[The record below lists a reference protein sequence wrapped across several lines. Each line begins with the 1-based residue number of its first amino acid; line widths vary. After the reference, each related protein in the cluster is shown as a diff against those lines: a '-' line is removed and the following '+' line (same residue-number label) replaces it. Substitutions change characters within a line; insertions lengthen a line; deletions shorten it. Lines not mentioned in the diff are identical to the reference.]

1 MISKSLLL
9 PCMPFILIPVMFTK
23 LRAKCSKIKQ
33 PSIILVTK
41 QKLCKFLKPK
51 EAPLFWGGWGAI
63 NFQSRE
69 FKYLILQIK
78 VRTDWTT
85 IKLSHFPVW
94 LQMRFHVVLF
104 LIKLTIEG
112 IHGLTQS
119 QLSHQPCL
127 QFLILLLLI
136 LIYTRSS
143 FSSLLFVLVLVQQRS
158 RVLVP
163 RFFSLPSLQKR
174 EPGNEV
180 ITSTILIFFLLEKYF
195 SYIPYE

>member
-9 PCMPFILIPVMFTK
+9 SCMPFILIPVMFTK

-143 FSSLLFVLVLVQQRS
+143 FSSLLFVQGPRAIAVQGPRS
-158 RVLVP
+158 QVFLPPVP
-163 RFFSLPSLQKR
+163 VEERTWERGYNLYYPDFFSP
-174 EPGNEV
+174 
-180 ITSTILIFFLLEKYF
+180 
-195 SYIPYE
+195 